1 MILQALAEYYERKR
15 SADPEGLPEPGFER
29 KEIPFVIVL
38 SEDGKFL
45 NLEDTREVEGKQQRG
60 RKFTVPQGQ
69 KRASGVSA
77 FLLWDKDEYVL
88 GVVREGRKTDRIRSQ
103 HEAFKDRIKSVFGD
117 YPPDP
122 GVKAVLTYLAAGD
135 FSGPC
140 SHPLWPEIEDV
151 SSPNFGFRIS
161 GDAGLVTDRPA
172 VIAAV
177 RAGAASPGDRVAQC
191 LVTGERGGVARLH
204 PSIKG
209 VRGAQSSGASI
220 VSFNLDAFRTHG
232 REQGA
237 NAPVSERAAFTYTTA
252 LNRLL
257 DPKSDQKA
265 HVGDT
270 TVVFWADRDN
280 PVENLAAALFGD
292 DEDALDDPDRGV
304 EKLRSIFAAPLLGT
318 LPDKDRFSRFFVLG
332 LAPNASRIAIRF
344 WRPTTVAEFAAAV
357 LRHFDNVDVVR
368 PPWAHRHPSVRSLL
382 RATAVLGK
390 DDNIPPNLAGD
401 VLDAIVTGRPYPVT
415 LLHAAIRRVR
425 AERDVTPDRAAVVK
439 GCLTRLQDHANP
451 INPEVTVSLDAENRN
466 IGYLLGRLFA
476 ALERTQETASP
487 GIQRGIRERYYA
499 SASSTP
505 TAAFPTLMKLK
516 NHHLAKIEN
525 RGAVVNLERLL
536 GSITEGIQD
545 FPSVLPLADQGRF
558 ALGYYHQRQ
567 AFFTKAN
574 DGEDAS
580 HA

>member
-1 MILQALAEYYERKR
+1 
-15 SADPEGLPEPGFER
+15 
-29 KEIPFVIVL
+29 
-38 SEDGKFL
+38 
-45 NLEDTREVEGKQQRG
+45 
-60 RKFTVPQGQ
+60 
-69 KRASGVSA
+69 
-77 FLLWDKDEYVL
+77 
-88 GVVREGRKTDRIRSQ
+88 
-103 HEAFKDRIKSVFGD
+103 
-117 YPPDP
+117 
-122 GVKAVLTYLAAGD
+122 
-135 FSGPC
+135 
-140 SHPLWPEIEDV
+140 
-151 SSPNFGFRIS
+151 
-161 GDAGLVTDRPA
+161 
-172 VIAAV
+172 
-177 RAGAASPGDRVAQC
+177 
-191 LVTGERGGVARLH
+191 
-204 PSIKG
+204 
-209 VRGAQSSGASI
+209 
-220 VSFNLDAFRTHG
+220 
-232 REQGA
+232 
-237 NAPVSERAAFTYTTA
+237 
-252 LNRLL
+252 
-257 DPKSDQKA
+257 
-265 HVGDT
+265 
-270 TVVFWADRDN
+270 
-280 PVENLAAALFGD
+280 
-292 DEDALDDPDRGV
+292 
-304 EKLRSIFAAPLLGT
+304 
-318 LPDKDRFSRFFVLG
+318 
-332 LAPNASRIAIRF
+332 
-344 WRPTTVAEFAAAV
+344 
-357 LRHFDNVDVVR
+357 
-368 PPWAHRHPSVRSLL
+368 
-382 RATAVLGK
+382 
-390 DDNIPPNLAGD
+390 
-401 VLDAIVTGRPYPVT
+401 